1 MGFHLFVLEGRR
13 VSDAS
18 ERAHGSAVVWLTGL
32 SGAGK
37 STVAG
42 ALEALLRER
51 GVRSFVLDG
60 DVVRQGLCKDLGFSA
75 ADRVENLRRVA
86 EVARMMVDA
95 GLVVITALISPFRA
109 DRGLARARFEAGEF
123 FEVFVSTPLAV
134 AEQRDPKGLYARARR
149 GELKNFTGIDSPYE
163 APEHPDLAIDTTAL
177 RPEQAAQRIVAQLE
191 AAGVLRRG

>member
-1 MGFHLFVLEGRR
+1 M
-13 VSDAS
+13 DAS
-18 ERAHGSAVVWLTGL
+18 GPQGRGVVWLTGL

-37 STVAG
+37 STVATHL
-42 ALEALLRER
+42 AEQLRAR
-51 GVRSFVLDG
+51 GVRCFVLDG

-75 ADRVENLRRVA
+75 ADRAENIRRVA

-109 DRGLARARFEAGEF
+109 ERQLARERFAAGEF
-123 FEVFVSTPLAV
+123 FEVFVNTPLAV

-163 APEHPDLAIDTTAL
+163 V
-177 RPEQAAQRIVAQLE
+177 PEQPEVTIETTRLTPERAAGHIVERLV
-191 AAGVLRRG
+191 AAGVLRA